1 MKGGSYTRENPETVP
16 VPVAPVP
23 AANPDAPAATPVP
36 AANPDTPAATPVPAA
51 PVPAPATN
59 SPPEVK

>member
-1 MKGGSYTRENPETVP
+1 MKGGRYTRENPETVP

-36 AANPDTPAATPVPAA
+36 AA
-51 PVPAPATN
+51 PVPAPAAN
-59 SPPEVK
+59 PPEVK